1 MSRPRQRTR
10 PSALLLA
17 GSAVCAVFVLV
28 AVLAPA
34 ISPYEPRA
42 VSGDSLEPPST
53 EHLLGTNNVGQDI
66 ASQLIWGSRTSL
78 QVAVGASGL
87 SIGIG
92 VLFGVGAGLLGGT
105 ADRIAMRIVDLF
117 LALPI
122 IPLLIV
128 VATLAGPSLF
138 LLTVLIGAIG
148 WPRFARV
155 VRSQTLSLRS
165 RAFVESARGFGGG
178 LFYVI
183 RKHLVPALGPLI
195 ITGLVEWGTVAIGL
209 EAALAFFGL
218 NDPGT
223 VSWGAIVN
231 QALEYQGLY
240 FEDIWLWWLLP
251 AGLAIT
257 VALIGFALVGM
268 GLEAKF
274 NPRAGRPV

>member
-1 MSRPRQRTR
+1 M
-10 PSALLLA
+10 
-17 GSAVCAVFVLV
+17 FVLV